1 MNIHSLINYRDAIS
15 RVMLDDVI
23 EITFAPGATL
33 TVALEWDS
41 PIATVVT
48 KTPITWESVTTIPR
62 SRVRGYL
69 IKLAYDHA
77 ISSVSVRGTM
87 IYPVLDVY
95 RDAFCARREWNSS
108 QEFHDAYFQNYP
120 DHYFGFSENN

>member
-87 IYPVLDVY
+87 IYPVLED
-95 RDAFCARREWNSS
+95 RDAFCARREWESA
-108 QEFHDAYFQNYP
+108 QEFYDAYFANYV
-120 DHYFGFSENN
+120 DQDFGFSENN